1 VTTDI
6 LLNGQSQVQRIM
18 YDTKQTQQYLRCLLG
33 GAFWGILPS
42 FSCVKKYYCYNTM
55 EGEIIEEKFALGT
68 SFLVMLVC
76 GGGHVHPMM
85 IAIVSLETLWC
96 VCVSVSVSLCI

>member
-1 VTTDI
+1 
-6 LLNGQSQVQRIM
+6 M